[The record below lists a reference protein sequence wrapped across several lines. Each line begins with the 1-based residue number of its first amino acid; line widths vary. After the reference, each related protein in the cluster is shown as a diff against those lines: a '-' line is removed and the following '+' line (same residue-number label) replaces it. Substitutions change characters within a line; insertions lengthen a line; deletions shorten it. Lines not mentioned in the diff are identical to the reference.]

1 MVDVVAI
8 VVLFLLGVVVDDVN
22 AKVVVV
28 YVVAIVVGSVDVSV
42 DCSVVDVVE
51 VFSVDVFSLKGVNDV
66 CSEAVEVYVVADVD
80 SVVALVVVLVVV
92 GDSVQFALPVLQPS
106 QVLIGST
113 KCDKS
118 KHSRPS
124 VR

>member
-1 MVDVVAI
+1 MVVAH
-8 VVLFLLGVVVDDVN
+8 VVVATVF
-22 AKVVVV
+22 
-28 YVVAIVVGSVDVSV
+28 GSVDVSV

-51 VFSVDVFSLKGVNDV
+51 VFSVDVFSLKGVSDV
-66 CSEAVEVYVVADVD
+66 NSEVVEVYVVADVD
-80 SVVALVVVLVVV
+80 SVVALVV

-106 QVLIGST
+106 QLLIGST